1 MKNAQNRDYG
11 QIWTDLDRFPAI
23 LAFIP
28 IIGKMTFLVK
38 TGSVMTFVM
47 KYDSSCTDHMS
58 HRFDYCRWE
67 AMRDADLTIETKIEK

>member
-1 MKNAQNRDYG
+1 MKNAENQDYG

-38 TGSVMTFVM
+38 TGSVIIFGI

-58 HRFDYCRWE
+58 HRFDNW
-67 AMRDADLTIETKIEK
+67 DIN